1 VVIPPGYRLA
11 LTVGGRDFEFA
22 ADGPRPAVYGV
33 EMKGNGIVLHT
44 DTHDRPADIFAG
56 TTTLVSGPGQASYL
70 LLPFIPRT
78 ADRSTT
84 ARCGLAADHIGR

>member
-11 LTVGGRDFEFA
+11 LTVGGRDFEFP

-33 EMKGNGIVLHT
+33 EMKGNGIFLHT
-44 DTHDRPADIFAG
+44 DTHDRPADVFAG